1 MFRRHLLGALCACAA
16 TLVHAADTPAPAATA
31 PMPPPPY
38 GLAITLDDA
47 RRCVAAVQDYARGKQ
62 WFMVVTVVD
71 SGGHMVASER
81 MDNTQY
87 GSLEPALHKAQTAA
101 AFRRPSKVFEDV
113 LAQGG
118 AALRL
123 LKLDGALPIEG
134 GLPIVV
140 KGALVGAVGVSGGTS
155 AQDGEAAAACTKVL
169 AQ

>member
-1 MFRRHLLGALCACAA
+1 MFRRHLLGALCAGAA
-16 TLVHAADTPAPAATA
+16 TLAHAADTPAPAAPT
-31 PMPPPPY
+31 PPPPY
-38 GLAITLDDA
+38 GPAISLADA

-62 WFMVVTVVD
+62 WLMVVTVVD
-71 SGGHMVASER
+71 SGGHTVASER
-81 MDNTQY
+81 MDNAQY

-134 GLPIVV
+134 GLPIIA

-155 AQDGEAAAACTKVL
+155 AQDGEAAGACVKAL
-169 AQ
+169 GG